1 MTASRSEGRSPAYGA
16 DSGDGVAAMPARP
29 AWPGSGLLTCC
40 LIACCLI
47 LLPLVSGC
55 SREEAVD
62 PRKPDEAVMA
72 EIEPVWEEKELT
84 YRTGIYATE
93 TATLTMTLDSG
104 LYAYYR
110 SLPRYLIYANYV
122 CYMNDER
129 NQEIIR
135 QFVARLLA
143 DCQERELD
151 DHETIRQFAAFV
163 QSMEYIHDIDS
174 TGEAEWPKYPIET
187 FYDGGGDCEDLS
199 IVLASAL
206 RELGYQ
212 VCFILFDDHVG
223 VGVEDDG
230 QMSGVYYE
238 YEGVRYFYIETTAKG
253 WDIGGVP
260 EEYYCLEAKLI
271 LVKG

>member
-1 MTASRSEGRSPAYGA
+1 MMACLFLMTLS
-16 DSGDGVAAMPARP
+16 
-29 AWPGSGLLTCC
+29 
-40 LIACCLI
+40 
-47 LLPLVSGC
+47 SGC
-55 SREEAVD
+55 SRRTSAPED

-72 EIEPVWEEKELT
+72 EITPAMEEREYT
-84 YRTGIYATE
+84 YRAGIFTTR
-93 TATLTMTLDSG
+93 TATITMSLDAN
-104 LYAYYR
+104 LYEYYR
-110 SLPRYLIYANYV
+110 SLPRYLLYSNYV

-135 QFVARLLA
+135 QFVEQILA
-143 DCQERELD
+143 VCKEKELD
-151 DHETIRQFAAFV
+151 EHETIRQFIAFV
-163 QSMEYIHDIDS
+163 QNMEYTHDIDS

-230 QMSGVYYE
+230 EMSGVYYE
-238 YEGVRYFYIETTAKG
+238 YDGVRYFYIETTAKG

-260 EEYYCLEAKLI
+260 EEYYCLAAKLI

>member
-1 MTASRSEGRSPAYGA
+1 MGRTIKNTSGRSFLC
-16 DSGDGVAAMPARP
+16 
-29 AWPGSGLLTCC
+29 GLT
-40 LIACCLI
+40 AGI
-47 LLPLVSGC
+47 LLLMALASGC
-55 SREEAVD
+55 GSRTPAD
-62 PRKPDEAVMA
+62 PRKPEEAVMA
-72 EIEPVWEEKELT
+72 EISPMMVEKKFT
-84 YRTGIYATE
+84 YRAGIYTTK
-93 TATLTMTLDSG
+93 TAEITMTLDAN
-104 LYAYYR
+104 LYTYYR
-110 SLPRYLIYANYV
+110 SLPRYLLYSNYV

-135 QFVARLLA
+135 QFVEQILTV
-143 DCQERELD
+143 CEEKGLD
-151 DHETIRQFAAFV
+151 DHETIQQFIAFV
-163 QSMEYIHDIDS
+163 QNMEYTHDIDS
-174 TGEAEWPKYPIET
+174 TGELEWPKYPIET

-230 QMSGVYYE
+230 EMSGVFYE

-260 EEYYCLEAKLI
+260 EEYYCLAAKLI